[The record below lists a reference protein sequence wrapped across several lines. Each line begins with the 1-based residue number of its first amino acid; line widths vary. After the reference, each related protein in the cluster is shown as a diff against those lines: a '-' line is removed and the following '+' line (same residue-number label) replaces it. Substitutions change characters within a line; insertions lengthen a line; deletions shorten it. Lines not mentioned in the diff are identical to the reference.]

1 MIERVLNDFD
11 IDQIANSGQCFR
23 FHRVGDKSYNLI
35 AGTHLLNIQQ
45 NGRTVR
51 FDCDEDEFNAIWR
64 PYFDLDADYGRC
76 KAAVAKRDTYLQNA
90 VAYGGG
96 LRILR
101 QDLWETILCFII
113 SQQNNIARITKCV
126 ENLCSLFGETCY
138 NKSEQVYNS
147 IPTAERLAAC
157 TPEDLAPVRLG
168 YRAKYIHRL
177 IQDVLAGNVSLES
190 LAALPPDEA
199 MTALT
204 SLYGIGPKVANCV
217 CLFGLHHIDAFP
229 VDTWIEQILTKE
241 YLPKHPIRYR
251 RLPKSRL
258 YTTIIQDFFGSYKGY
273 AGVMQQYIF
282 YYERSIRNGKS

>member
-23 FHRVGDKSYNLI
+23 FHRVGDKSYDLI

-45 NGRTVR
+45 NGQTVR
-51 FDCDEDEFNAIWR
+51 FDCDENEFNTIWQ
-64 PYFDLDADYGRC
+64 PYFDLDADYSRY

-113 SQQNNIARITKCV
+113 SQQNNIARITRCV

-157 TPEDLAPVRLG
+157 TPEDLAPVRLPK
-168 YRAKYIHRL
+168 A
-177 IQDVLAGNVSLES
+177 S
-190 LAALPPDEA
+190 AATRP
-199 MTALT
+199 
-204 SLYGIGPKVANCV
+204 
-217 CLFGLHHIDAFP
+217 GLHPAAGERRARVALLIGERRSRWRGTGP
-229 VDTWIEQILTKE
+229 VPGDSL
-241 YLPKHPIRYR
+241 RV
-251 RLPKSRL
+251 S
-258 YTTIIQDFFGSYKGY
+258 
-273 AGVMQQYIF
+273 
-282 YYERSIRNGKS
+282 ER

>member
-1 MIERVLNDFD
+1 MIERILNDFD

-168 YRAKYIHRL
+168 T
-177 IQDVLAGNVSLES
+177 AGRVRCGRSGS
-190 LAALPPDEA
+190 
-199 MTALT
+199 
-204 SLYGIGPKVANCV
+204 GPAH
-217 CLFGLHHIDAFP
+217 GLC
-229 VDTWIEQILTKE
+229 
-241 YLPKHPIRYR
+241 
-251 RLPKSRL
+251 SR
-258 YTTIIQDFFGSYKGY
+258 
-273 AGVMQQYIF
+273 
-282 YYERSIRNGKS
+282 

>member
-1 MIERVLNDFD
+1 MIECVLNDFD

-23 FHRVGDKSYNLI
+23 FHRVGDKSYDLI

-76 KAAVAKRDTYLQNA
+76 KAAVAKRDIYLQNA

-126 ENLCSLFGETCY
+126 ENLCSLFGEICY

-147 IPTAERLAAC
+147 IPTAERLAARTLRRC
-157 TPEDLAPVRLG
+157 GSATAPNTFALRPGRSRPVRLIWKLSG
-168 YRAKYIHRL
+168 
-177 IQDVLAGNVSLES
+177 
-190 LAALPPDEA
+190 
-199 MTALT
+199 
-204 SLYGIGPKVANCV
+204 
-217 CLFGLHHIDAFP
+217 
-229 VDTWIEQILTKE
+229 TWITPA
-241 YLPKHPIRYR
+241 PKPNCC
-251 RLPKSRL
+251 
-258 YTTIIQDFFGSYKGY
+258 
-273 AGVMQQYIF
+273 A
-282 YYERSIRNGKS
+282 

>member
-1 MIERVLNDFD
+1 MIECVLNDFD

-23 FHRVGDKSYNLI
+23 FHRVGDKSYDLI

-76 KAAVAKRDTYLQNA
+76 KAAVAKRDIYLQNA

-126 ENLCSLFGETCY
+126 ENLCSLFGEICY
-138 NKSEQVYNS
+138 NKSEQE
-147 IPTAERLAAC
+147 I
-157 TPEDLAPVRLG
+157 G
-168 YRAKYIHRL
+168 RAH
-177 IQDVLAGNVSLES
+177 V
-190 LAALPPDEA
+190 
-199 MTALT
+199 
-204 SLYGIGPKVANCV
+204 
-217 CLFGLHHIDAFP
+217 
-229 VDTWIEQILTKE
+229 
-241 YLPKHPIRYR
+241 
-251 RLPKSRL
+251 
-258 YTTIIQDFFGSYKGY
+258 
-273 AGVMQQYIF
+273 
-282 YYERSIRNGKS
+282 